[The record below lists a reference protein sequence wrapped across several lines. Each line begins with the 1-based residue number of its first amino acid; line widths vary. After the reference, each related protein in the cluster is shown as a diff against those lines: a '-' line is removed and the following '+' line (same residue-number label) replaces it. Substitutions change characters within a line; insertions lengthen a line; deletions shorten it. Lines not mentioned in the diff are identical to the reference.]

1 MDENSHA
8 KLAREANGT
17 APTPTSAKAVDAGE
31 RVEVVEVDAEHMYT
45 EDSALIGLRVKVGT
59 PWPCLRQ

>member
-1 MDENSHA
+1 MV
-8 KLAREANGT
+8 REANGT
-17 APTPTSAKAVDAGE
+17 APTPKSAKSVDAGE